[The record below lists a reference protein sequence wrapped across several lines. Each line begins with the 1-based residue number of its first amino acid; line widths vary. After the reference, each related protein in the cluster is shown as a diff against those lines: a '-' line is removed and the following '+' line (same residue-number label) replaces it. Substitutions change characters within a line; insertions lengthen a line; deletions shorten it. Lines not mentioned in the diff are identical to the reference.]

1 MDLQLAGRNAVVLGG
16 SRGLGRA
23 IASALAAENAN
34 VLICSRSADAL
45 EQTASE
51 LDKLGSGSIN
61 WHVADLAD
69 PGAPATI
76 HAAAIEA
83 LGSVDILVNNGGGP
97 PPGLIT
103 AVDRQTWEAQYQSMV
118 TPLFELS
125 GLCLPMMRENQWGRI
140 LTVVSTGV
148 QQPIPNLGISNTL
161 RSSIIGWS
169 KTLANEVAS
178 EGVTVNCLAPGRI
191 ATDRVASLDR
201 NAAERQGITPEEAK
215 AQACS
220 LIPMGRYGDPQE
232 FGDTAAFLLSPR
244 GSYITG
250 SVIRV
255 DGGLVLGV

>member
-51 LDKLGSGSIN
+51 LEKLGSGSIN

-69 PGAPATI
+69 PDAPASI

-83 LGSVDILVNNGGGP
+83 LGGVDILVNNGGGP

-125 GLCLPMMRENQWGRI
+125 GLCLPMMRENHGAGYSRSSPPACSNPSPTWA
-140 LTVVSTGV
+140 S
-148 QQPIPNLGISNTL
+148 PIPC
-161 RSSIIGWS
+161 
-169 KTLANEVAS
+169 AA
-178 EGVTVNCLAPGRI
+178 
-191 ATDRVASLDR
+191 ASLAGAR
-201 NAAERQGITPEEAK
+201 HSPTRWRAK
-215 AQACS
+215 
-220 LIPMGRYGDPQE
+220 G
-232 FGDTAAFLLSPR
+232 SP
-244 GSYITG
+244 
-250 SVIRV
+250 
-255 DGGLVLGV
+255 